1 MKQKFKKLFG
11 KSRQRALVLTCA
23 TVAYQAMTFAQSG
36 AAGKGANAINGAANT
51 FKEYLNP
58 VQNLLYA
65 IAAVIALLGGFSI
78 FTKLQNGDQDVKKTI
93 MQVVGGCVAFIAMAT
108 ALPAFFKS

>member
-11 KSRQRALVLTCA
+11 KSRQRALVLACA
-23 TVAYQAMTFAQSG
+23 AVAYNTMTYAQAG
-36 AAGKGANAINGAANT
+36 AAGVGAINSAANA
-51 FKEYLNP
+51 FKAYEKP
-58 VQNLLYA
+58 VVTLLYS
-65 IAAVIALLGGFSI
+65 IAAIIALLGGFSI

-108 ALPAFFKS
+108 ALPAFFK

>member
-36 AAGKGANAINGAANT
+36 AAGKGANAIN
-51 FKEYLNP
+51 
-58 VQNLLYA
+58 VQTLLYS

-93 MQVVGGCVAFIAMAT
+93 MQVVGGCVAFIAMAE
-108 ALPAFFKS
+108 ALPAFFK